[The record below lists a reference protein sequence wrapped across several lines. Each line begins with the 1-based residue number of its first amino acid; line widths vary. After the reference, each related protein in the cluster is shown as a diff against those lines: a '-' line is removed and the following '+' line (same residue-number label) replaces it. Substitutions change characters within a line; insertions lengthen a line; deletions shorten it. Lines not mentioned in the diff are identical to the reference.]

1 MVRARRWSGVTTSG
15 AMTAGWVFKE
25 GRKNKVTEDTKNPQW
40 DTIRQ
45 RDVAMMSSVRTPA
58 GST

>member
-1 MVRARRWSGVTTSG
+1 
-15 AMTAGWVFKE
+15 MTAGWVFKE